1 MVKADAGTARLLGG
15 DPWTNAVELHRQI
28 AYVPGDVTLWPN
40 LTGGETI
47 DLLARMRGGID
58 EKRRAELIERFEL
71 DPHKKARTYSK
82 GNRQKVSLISAFSS
96 RARLLLLDE
105 PSSGL
110 DPLMEN
116 IFQQCVAEARDRGAT
131 VLLSSHI
138 LAETEAL
145 CERVTII
152 RAGKTVESGSL
163 DSMRHLSRTS
173 ITAELLADPGDLT
186 RIRGVE
192 DVSYRRNHTARPCRQ
207 RRTRRTH
214 PGAWRCRCAQPGQP
228 AAHAGRAIPAPL
240 RRRRSAGAE
249 RSRSALMT
257 ATLERPQQPAHEA
270 PRRGSAFTG
279 TLGMLRLYL
288 RRDRIVLPL
297 WMLLLSLP
305 LATVY
310 VGSIEKVY
318 PDQAARAAFAATI
331 MASPAQRAL
340 YGQIYNDSLGAAGI
354 WKAGMFHLLIAVAVI
369 LTVIRHTRAD
379 EETGRAELLDSTAV
393 GRYASLTAALLLSF
407 GASVATGAI
416 GAAGLLGTSVPPDGS
431 LAFGAALAGS
441 GLVFTAVAAVA
452 AQLSASARFAR
463 GAAFATLAA
472 AFTLR
477 AVGDAGSG
485 TLSWLSPLGW
495 SLQVRPY
502 AGDRWWVLLL
512 HLATTVL
519 LTAVA
524 YRLLA
529 GRDVGAGLIAE
540 RPGPATATPLLRN
553 AFGLAWR
560 LDRGALLL
568 WTVGLCLYGLLIGS
582 VVHGIGDE
590 LGGTTARDIVARM
603 GGTSALEQ
611 AFVAVAFC
619 LLGMMAAAFAISLT
633 LRPHQEETGQR
644 AETVLGGAV
653 GRSRWLA
660 SYLAITLMGSAV
672 AILVAGV
679 AAGLTY
685 GIAAHDVDGKLWMV
699 VATAAVQL
707 PAVWLPAAVTVAL
720 FGIAPRFSPVA
731 WGVLVGFIALY
742 LIGSLSGFPQ
752 WLLDLEPF
760 AHIPRVT
767 GGDFTAVPLLWLL
780 LIDIALI
787 ALGMAG
793 FRRRDVQA

>member
-1 MVKADAGTARLLGG
+1 MNTA
-15 DPWTNAVELHRQI
+15 I
-28 AYVPGDVTLWPN
+28 
-40 LTGGETI
+40 
-47 DLLARMRGGID
+47 
-58 EKRRAELIERFEL
+58 L
-71 DPHKKARTYSK
+71 DRPH
-82 GNRQKVSLISAFSS
+82 
-96 RARLLLLDE
+96 
-105 PSSGL
+105 
-110 DPLMEN
+110 
-116 IFQQCVAEARDRGAT
+116 
-131 VLLSSHI
+131 H
-138 LAETEAL
+138 
-145 CERVTII
+145 
-152 RAGKTVESGSL
+152 
-163 DSMRHLSRTS
+163 
-173 ITAELLADPGDLT
+173 
-186 RIRGVE
+186 
-192 DVSYRRNHTARPCRQ
+192 
-207 RRTRRTH
+207 
-214 PGAWRCRCAQPGQP
+214 
-228 AAHAGRAIPAPL
+228 
-240 RRRRSAGAE
+240 
-249 RSRSALMT
+249 
-257 ATLERPQQPAHEA
+257 PAHQA
-270 PRRGSAFTG
+270 PQRGSAFAG

-288 RRDRIVLPL
+288 RRDRVVLPL
-297 WMLLLSLP
+297 WVLLLSLP

-318 PDQAARAAFAATI
+318 PDQAARAGFAASI

-340 YGQIYNDSLGAAGI
+340 YGQIYNDSLGATGI

-379 EETGRAELLDSTAV
+379 EETGRAELIDSTAV

-407 GASVATGAI
+407 GASVITGAV
-416 GAAGLLGTSVPPDGS
+416 GAAGLLTTSVPPSGS
-431 LAFGAALAGS
+431 LAFGAALACS

-452 AQLSASARFAR
+452 AQLSSSARFAR
-463 GAAFATLAA
+463 GAAFAVLAT

-512 HLATTVL
+512 HLATTML
-519 LTAVA
+519 LTALA

-540 RPGPATATPLLRN
+540 RPGPATASPMLRG
-553 AFGLAWR
+553 ALGLAWR

-568 WTVGLCLYGLLIGS
+568 WTVGLFLYGLLIGS

-590 LGGTTARDIVARM
+590 LGGPTARDIVVRM

-619 LLGMMAAAFAISLT
+619 MLGMMAAAFAISLT
-633 LRPHQEETGQR
+633 LRPHQEEAGQR

-672 AILVAGV
+672 AILTAGA

-685 GIAAHDVDGKLWMV
+685 GIAAHDVEGKLWMV

-780 LIDIALI
+780 VIDIALI

-793 FRRRDVQA
+793 FRRRDVRY

>member
-1 MVKADAGTARLLGG
+1 MT
-15 DPWTNAVELHRQI
+15 TT
-28 AYVPGDVTLWPN
+28 TL
-40 LTGGETI
+40 
-47 DLLARMRGGID
+47 DR
-58 EKRRAELIERFEL
+58 
-71 DPHKKARTYSK
+71 PH
-82 GNRQKVSLISAFSS
+82 
-96 RARLLLLDE
+96 
-105 PSSGL
+105 
-110 DPLMEN
+110 
-116 IFQQCVAEARDRGAT
+116 
-131 VLLSSHI
+131 H
-138 LAETEAL
+138 
-145 CERVTII
+145 
-152 RAGKTVESGSL
+152 
-163 DSMRHLSRTS
+163 
-173 ITAELLADPGDLT
+173 
-186 RIRGVE
+186 
-192 DVSYRRNHTARPCRQ
+192 
-207 RRTRRTH
+207 
-214 PGAWRCRCAQPGQP
+214 
-228 AAHAGRAIPAPL
+228 
-240 RRRRSAGAE
+240 
-249 RSRSALMT
+249 
-257 ATLERPQQPAHEA
+257 PAHQA
-270 PRRGSAFTG
+270 PQRGSAFTG

-297 WMLLLSLP
+297 WVLLLSLP

-407 GASVATGAI
+407 GASVTTGAI

-463 GAAFATLAA
+463 GAAFATLAT

-540 RPGPATATPLLRN
+540 RPGPAAATPLLRN

-590 LGGTTARDIVARM
+590 LGGPTARDIVVRM
-603 GGTSALEQ
+603 GGTSTLEQ

-619 LLGMMAAAFAISLT
+619 MLAMMAAAFAISLT
-633 LRPHQEETGQR
+633 LRPHQEEAGQR
-644 AETVLGGAV
+644 AATVLGGAV

-672 AILVAGV
+672 AILTAGA

-685 GIAAHDVDGKLWMV
+685 GIAAHDVEGKLWMV

-720 FGIAPRFSPVA
+720 FGLAPRFSPVA

-780 LIDIALI
+780 VIDIALI
-787 ALGMAG
+787 AVGMAG
-793 FRRRDVQA
+793 FRRRDIQA